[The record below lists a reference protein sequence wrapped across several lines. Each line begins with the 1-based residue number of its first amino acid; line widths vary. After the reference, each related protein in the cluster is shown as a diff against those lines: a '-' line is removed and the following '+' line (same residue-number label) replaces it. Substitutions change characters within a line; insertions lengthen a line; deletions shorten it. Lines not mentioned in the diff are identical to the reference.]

1 MYNKNMY
8 KIGAKGSDIR
18 ELFEYGKRRKLEIG
32 DDKVFDFSIGNPSV
46 PSPSIVNETLI
57 DLINNVEPTK
67 LHGYTS
73 ASGDNFVKESIANY
87 INNKYNTN
95 VKSNLIYMT
104 CGAAASLSITFKA
117 LLNQDDEVIVI
128 APFFPEYKVF
138 VENAY
143 GKIVIV
149 DSKMPSF
156 LPDFDLLE
164 KAITKKTKAV
174 IINSPN
180 NPTGVVY
187 GEDVIKKLSAIL
199 EAKEKEFN
207 TQIFL
212 VSDEPYRELVYGDIA
227 VPYIT
232 NYYHNSIVCYSF
244 SKSLSLPGER
254 IGYILVN
261 PECNNALDL
270 FKTICGAGRSMGFV
284 CAPALFQYMV
294 SKCLGYTSDI
304 NMYKENRDILYNE
317 LTSYGYDV
325 VKPEGAFY
333 LFIKSLDED
342 SYAFSEFAKKYE
354 LLLVPSDSFGVKGYI
369 RISYCV
375 SKEQIVNSLPSF
387 KKLIQDYIF
396 HFQLH

>member
-1 MYNKNMY
+1 MFNEDMY

-57 DLINNVEPTK
+57 DLIQNVEPTK

-73 ASGDNFVKESIANY
+73 ASGDNYVKSEIANY
-87 INNKYNTN
+87 INNKYNAN
-95 VKSNLIYMT
+95 VSKDLIYMT

-117 LLNQDDEVIVI
+117 LLNPNDEVIVI
-128 APFFPEYKVF
+128 APYFPEYKVF
-138 VENAY
+138 VENAF
-143 GKIVIV
+143 GKIVV
-149 DSKMPSF
+149 VNSKLPSF
-156 LPDFDLLE
+156 LPDFDDLE
-164 KAITKKTKAV
+164 NKINENTKAV

-187 GEDVIKKLSAIL
+187 GKDVIEELASVLKK
-199 EAKEKEFN
+199 KEKELGTN
-207 TQIFL
+207 IYL
-212 VSDEPYRELVYGDIA
+212 VSDEPYRELVYGDVV
-227 VPYIT
+227 VPFIT

-261 PECNNALDL
+261 SECVEAIKLY
-270 FKTICGAGRSMGFV
+270 KTICGAGRSMGFV

-294 SKCLGYTSDI
+294 PKCLGYTSDI
-304 NMYKENRDILYNE
+304 NVYKENRDILYKE
-317 LTSYGYDV
+317 LTSYGYEV

-375 SKEQIVNSLPSF
+375 SRKQIVDSLPSF
-387 KKLIQDYIF
+387 KKLIEDYNK
-396 HFQLH
+396 

>member
-1 MYNKNMY
+1 MFNEDMY

-46 PSPSIVNETLI
+46 PSPSVVNETLI
-57 DLINNVEPTK
+57 DLIQNVEPTK

-73 ASGDNFVKESIANY
+73 ASGDNYVKSEIANY
-87 INNKYNTN
+87 INNKYNAN
-95 VKSNLIYMT
+95 VSKDLIYMT

-117 LLNQDDEVIVI
+117 LLNQNDEVIVI
-128 APFFPEYKVF
+128 APYFPEYKVF
-138 VENAY
+138 VENAF
-143 GKIVIV
+143 GKIVV
-149 DSKMPSF
+149 VNSKLPSF
-156 LPDFDLLE
+156 LPDFDDLE
-164 KAITKKTKAV
+164 NKINENTKAV

-187 GEDVIKKLSAIL
+187 GKDVIEELASVLKK
-199 EAKEKEFN
+199 KEKELGTN
-207 TQIFL
+207 IYL
-212 VSDEPYRELVYGDIA
+212 VSDEPYRELVYGDAI
-227 VPYIT
+227 VPFIT

-261 PECNNALDL
+261 SECVEAIKLY
-270 FKTICGAGRSMGFV
+270 KTICGAGRSMGFV

-294 SKCLGYTSDI
+294 PKCLGYTSDI
-304 NMYKENRDILYNE
+304 NVYKENRDILYKE
-317 LTSYGYDV
+317 LTSYGYEV

-375 SKEQIVNSLPSF
+375 SRKQIVDSLPSF
-387 KKLIQDYIF
+387 KKLIEDYNK
-396 HFQLH
+396 

>member
-117 LLNQDDEVIVI
+117 LLNPDDEVIVI

-143 GKIVIV
+143 GKIVVV

-261 PECNNALDL
+261 PECNNALDI

-294 SKCLGYTSDI
+294 PKCLGYTSDI
-304 NMYKENRDILYNE
+304 NIYKENRDILYNE

-387 KKLIQDYIF
+387 KKLIQDYK
-396 HFQLH
+396 

>member
-1 MYNKNMY
+1 MFNEDMY

-18 ELFEYGKRRKLEIG
+18 ELFEYSKRRKLEIG

-46 PSPSIVNETLI
+46 PSPSVVNETLI
-57 DLINNVEPTK
+57 DLIQNVEPTK

-73 ASGDNFVKESIANY
+73 ASGDNYVKSEIANY
-87 INNKYNTN
+87 INNKYDAN
-95 VKSNLIYMT
+95 VSKDLIYMT

-117 LLNQDDEVIVI
+117 LLNQNDEVIVI
-128 APFFPEYKVF
+128 APYFPEYKVF

-143 GKIVIV
+143 GKIVV
-149 DSKMPSF
+149 VNSKLPSF
-156 LPDFDLLE
+156 LPDFDDLE
-164 KAITKKTKAV
+164 NKINENTKAV

-187 GEDVIKKLSAIL
+187 GKDVIEELASVLKK
-199 EAKEKEFN
+199 KEKELGTN
-207 TQIFL
+207 IYL
-212 VSDEPYRELVYGDIA
+212 VSDEPYRELVYGDAI
-227 VPYIT
+227 VPFIT

-261 PECNNALDL
+261 SECVEAIKLY
-270 FKTICGAGRSMGFV
+270 KTICGAGRSMGFV
-284 CAPALFQYMV
+284 CAPAIFQYMV
-294 SKCLGYTSDI
+294 PKCLGYTSDI
-304 NMYKENRDILYNE
+304 NVYKENRDILYKE
-317 LTSYGYDV
+317 LTSYGYEV

-333 LFIKSLDED
+333 LFIKSLDEN

-375 SKEQIVNSLPSF
+375 SRKQIVDSLPSF
-387 KKLIQDYIF
+387 KKLIEDYNK
-396 HFQLH
+396 

>member
-1 MYNKNMY
+1 MFNEDMY

-46 PSPSIVNETLI
+46 PSPSVVNETLI
-57 DLINNVEPTK
+57 DLIQNVEPTK

-73 ASGDNFVKESIANY
+73 ASGDNYVKSEIANY
-87 INNKYNTN
+87 INNKYNAN
-95 VKSNLIYMT
+95 VSKDLIYMT

-117 LLNQDDEVIVI
+117 LLNPNDEVIVI
-128 APFFPEYKVF
+128 APYFPEYKVF

-143 GKIVIV
+143 GKIVV
-149 DSKMPSF
+149 VNSKLPSF
-156 LPDFDLLE
+156 LPNFDDLE
-164 KAITKKTKAV
+164 NKINENTKAV

-187 GEDVIKKLSAIL
+187 GKDVIEELASVLKK
-199 EAKEKEFN
+199 KEKELGTN
-207 TQIFL
+207 IYL
-212 VSDEPYRELVYGDIA
+212 VSDEPYRELVYGDAI
-227 VPYIT
+227 VPFIT

-261 PECNNALDL
+261 SECVEAIKLY
-270 FKTICGAGRSMGFV
+270 KTICGAGRSMGFV

-294 SKCLGYTSDI
+294 PKCLGYTSDI
-304 NMYKENRDILYNE
+304 NVYKENRDILYKE
-317 LTSYGYDV
+317 LTSYGYEV

-375 SKEQIVNSLPSF
+375 SRKQIVDSLPSF
-387 KKLIQDYIF
+387 KKLIEDYNK
-396 HFQLH
+396 

>member
-1 MYNKNMY
+1 MFNEDMY

-46 PSPSIVNETLI
+46 PSPSVVNETLI
-57 DLINNVEPTK
+57 DLIQNVEPTK

-73 ASGDNFVKESIANY
+73 ASGDNYVKSEIANY
-87 INNKYNTN
+87 INNKYNAN
-95 VKSNLIYMT
+95 VSKDLIYMT

-117 LLNQDDEVIVI
+117 LLNPNDEVIVI
-128 APFFPEYKVF
+128 APYFPEYKVF
-138 VENAY
+138 VENAF
-143 GKIVIV
+143 GKIVV
-149 DSKMPSF
+149 VNSKLPSF
-156 LPDFDLLE
+156 LPDFDDLE
-164 KAITKKTKAV
+164 NKINENTKAV

-187 GEDVIKKLSAIL
+187 GKDVIEELASVLKK
-199 EAKEKEFN
+199 KEKELGTN
-207 TQIFL
+207 IYL
-212 VSDEPYRELVYGDIA
+212 VSDEPYRELVYGDAI
-227 VPYIT
+227 VPFIT

-261 PECNNALDL
+261 SECVEAIKLY
-270 FKTICGAGRSMGFV
+270 KTICGAGRSMGFV

-294 SKCLGYTSDI
+294 PKCLGYTSDI
-304 NMYKENRDILYNE
+304 NVYKENRDILYKE
-317 LTSYGYDV
+317 LTSYGYEV

-375 SKEQIVNSLPSF
+375 SRKQIVDSLPSF
-387 KKLIQDYIF
+387 KKLIEDYNK
-396 HFQLH
+396 

>member
-1 MYNKNMY
+1 MFNEDMY

-46 PSPSIVNETLI
+46 PSPSVVNETLI
-57 DLINNVEPTK
+57 DLIQNVEPTK

-73 ASGDNFVKESIANY
+73 ASGDNYVKSEIANY
-87 INNKYNTN
+87 INNKYNAN
-95 VKSNLIYMT
+95 VSKDLVYMT

-117 LLNQDDEVIVI
+117 LLNPSDEVIVI
-128 APFFPEYKVF
+128 APYFPEYKVF
-138 VENAY
+138 VENAF
-143 GKIVIV
+143 GKIVV
-149 DSKMPSF
+149 VNSKLPSF
-156 LPDFDLLE
+156 LPDFDDLE
-164 KAITKKTKAV
+164 NKINENTKAV

-187 GEDVIKKLSAIL
+187 GKDVIEELASVLKK
-199 EAKEKEFN
+199 KEKELGTN
-207 TQIFL
+207 IYL
-212 VSDEPYRELVYGDIA
+212 VSDEPYRELVYGDA
-227 VPYIT
+227 KVPFIT

-261 PECNNALDL
+261 SECVEAIKLY
-270 FKTICGAGRSMGFV
+270 KTICGAGRSMGFV

-294 SKCLGYTSDI
+294 PKCLGYTSDI
-304 NMYKENRDILYNE
+304 NVYKENRDILYKE
-317 LTSYGYDV
+317 LTSYGYEV

-375 SKEQIVNSLPSF
+375 SRKQIIDSLPSF
-387 KKLIQDYIF
+387 KKLIEDYNK
-396 HFQLH
+396 

>member
-57 DLINNVEPTK
+57 DLINNVESTK

-117 LLNQDDEVIVI
+117 LLNPDDEVIVI

-143 GKIVIV
+143 GKIVVV

-261 PECNNALDL
+261 PECNNALDI

-294 SKCLGYTSDI
+294 PKCLGYTSDI
-304 NMYKENRDILYNE
+304 NIYKENRDILYNE

-387 KKLIQDYIF
+387 KKLIQDYK
-396 HFQLH
+396 

>member
-1 MYNKNMY
+1 MFNEDMY

-57 DLINNVEPTK
+57 DLIKNVEPTK

-73 ASGDNFVKESIANY
+73 ASGDNFVKNEIANY
-87 INNKYNTN
+87 INNKYNAN
-95 VKSNLIYMT
+95 VSKDFIYMT

-117 LLNQDDEVIVI
+117 LLNPNDEVIVI
-128 APFFPEYKVF
+128 SPYFPEYKVF

-143 GKIVIV
+143 GKLVIV
-149 DSKMPSF
+149 NSKLPSF
-156 LPDFDLLE
+156 LPDYEDLE
-164 KAITKKTKAV
+164 SKINENTKAV

-187 GEDVIKKLSAIL
+187 GKDVIEELASIL
-199 EAKEKEFN
+199 RKKEKELDTN
-207 TQIFL
+207 IYL
-212 VSDEPYRELVYGDIA
+212 VSDEPYRELVYGDVK
-227 VPYIT
+227 VPFIT
-232 NYYHNSIVCYSF
+232 NFYHNSIVCYSF

-261 PECNNALDL
+261 SECSEAIRLY
-270 FKTICGAGRSMGFV
+270 KTICGAGRSMGFV

-294 SKCLGYTSDI
+294 PKCLGHTSDI
-304 NMYKENRDILYNE
+304 NVYKENRDILYKE
-317 LTSYGYDV
+317 LTSYGYEV

-333 LFIKSLDED
+333 LFIKSLDEN

-375 SKEQIVNSLPSF
+375 SRKQIIDSLPSF
-387 KKLIQDYIF
+387 KKLIEDYNK
-396 HFQLH
+396 

>member
-46 PSPSIVNETLI
+46 PSPNIVNETLI

-117 LLNQDDEVIVI
+117 LLNPDDEVIVI

-143 GKIVIV
+143 GKIVVV

-164 KAITKKTKAV
+164 KAISKKTKAV

-212 VSDEPYRELVYGDIA
+212 VSDEPYRELIYGDKA

-261 PECNNALDL
+261 PECNNALDI

-294 SKCLGYTSDI
+294 PKCLGYTSDI
-304 NMYKENRDILYNE
+304 NIYKENRDILYNE

-387 KKLIQDYIF
+387 KKLIQDYK
-396 HFQLH
+396 

>member
-1 MYNKNMY
+1 MFNEDMY

-57 DLINNVEPTK
+57 DLIQNVEPTK

-73 ASGDNFVKESIANY
+73 ASGDNYVKSEIANY
-87 INNKYNTN
+87 INNKYNAN
-95 VKSNLIYMT
+95 VSKDLIYMT

-117 LLNQDDEVIVI
+117 LLNPNDEVIVI
-128 APFFPEYKVF
+128 APYFPEYKVF
-138 VENAY
+138 VENAF
-143 GKIVIV
+143 GKIVV
-149 DSKMPSF
+149 VNSKLPSF
-156 LPDFDLLE
+156 LPDFDDLE
-164 KAITKKTKAV
+164 NKINENTKAV

-187 GEDVIKKLSAIL
+187 GKDVIEELASVLKK
-199 EAKEKEFN
+199 KEKELGTN
-207 TQIFL
+207 IYL
-212 VSDEPYRELVYGDIA
+212 VSDEPYRELVYGDEI
-227 VPYIT
+227 VPFIT

-261 PECNNALDL
+261 SECVEAIKLY
-270 FKTICGAGRSMGFV
+270 KTICGAGRSMGFV

-294 SKCLGYTSDI
+294 PKCLGYTSDI
-304 NMYKENRDILYNE
+304 NVYKENRDILYKE
-317 LTSYGYDV
+317 LTSYGYEV

-342 SYAFSEFAKKYE
+342 SYTFSEFAKKYE

-375 SKEQIVNSLPSF
+375 SRKQIVDSLPSF
-387 KKLIQDYIF
+387 KKLIEDYNK
-396 HFQLH
+396 

>member
-1 MYNKNMY
+1 MFNEDMY

-46 PSPSIVNETLI
+46 PSPSVVNETLI
-57 DLINNVEPTK
+57 DLIQNVEPTK

-73 ASGDNFVKESIANY
+73 ASGDNYVKSEIANY
-87 INNKYNTN
+87 INNKYNAN
-95 VKSNLIYMT
+95 VSKDLIYMT
-104 CGAAASLSITFKA
+104 CGAASSLSITFKA
-117 LLNQDDEVIVI
+117 LLNQSDEVIVI
-128 APFFPEYKVF
+128 APYFPEYKVF
-138 VENAY
+138 VENAF
-143 GKIVIV
+143 GKIVV
-149 DSKMPSF
+149 VNSKLPSF
-156 LPDFDLLE
+156 LPDFDDLE
-164 KAITKKTKAV
+164 NKINENTKAV

-187 GEDVIKKLSAIL
+187 GKDVIEELASVLKK
-199 EAKEKEFN
+199 KEKELGTN
-207 TQIFL
+207 IYL
-212 VSDEPYRELVYGDIA
+212 VSDEPYRELVYGDVI
-227 VPYIT
+227 VPFIT

-261 PECNNALDL
+261 SECDEAINLY
-270 FKTICGAGRSMGFV
+270 KTICGAGRSMGFV

-294 SKCLGYTSDI
+294 PKCLGYTSDI
-304 NMYKENRDILYNE
+304 NVYKENRDILYKE
-317 LTSYGYDV
+317 LTSYGYEV

-375 SKEQIVNSLPSF
+375 SRKQIVDSLPSF
-387 KKLIQDYIF
+387 KKLIEDYNK
-396 HFQLH
+396 